1 MLQAKFFPVDQ
12 GSVNGTWVF
21 PQADCHEMV
30 GRDPLGG
37 FDVKP
42 RRWGVSEPCIIS
54 PASQDQYIR
63 KAQTLGDG
71 MPVQDEGPSNA
82 LPLELGFDGQRGQG
96 KHRGACLLYTSPSP
110 RD

>member
-1 MLQAKFFPVDQ
+1 
-12 GSVNGTWVF
+12 
-21 PQADCHEMV
+21 MV

-63 KAQTLGDG
+63 KAQTLGDD

-82 LPLELGFDGQRGQG
+82 LPLELGLTDS
-96 KHRGACLLYTSPSP
+96 GARASTVVLPTWALVNKIWPTISP
-110 RD
+110 

>member
-1 MLQAKFFPVDQ
+1 MLQAKFSPIDQ

-63 KAQTLGDG
+63 KAQALGNG

-82 LPLELGFDGQRGQG
+82 LPLELGFDGQRGQS
-96 KHRGACLLYTSPSP
+96 KHRGAAHMGFCQ
-110 RD
+110 